1 MKRGTGDG
9 EVAVECG
16 SGNVMEGLFQETTDV
31 KTGLRRLGKR
41 CNVMSTGNLLYT
53 NLMHPDEYVPN
64 KSWFPPNFYVISS
77 LRFRRIHLSVEKH
90 TRPRR
95 PDSRPEYTPK
105 TVYLPRDLG

>member
-64 KSWFPPNFYVISS
+64 KSWFPPNFYVISD
-77 LRFRRIHLSVEKH
+77 LRFRCIC
-90 TRPRR
+90 PRVKKNR
-95 PDSRPEYTPK
+95 YPRCPD
-105 TVYLPRDLG
+105 